1 VPQII
6 DVEKQIIVPFKEAQ
20 VVDRIREKV
29 VPIEKLEEKIK
40 IEVQEIE
47 KIVEVKVEQVRI
59 EVVE

>member
-1 VPQII
+1 M
-6 DVEKQIIVPFKEAQ
+6 
-20 VVDRIREKV
+20 DRIREKV

-40 IEVQEIE
+40 VEVQEIE